1 MMIHSVLFVDDEVEL
16 SSSIM
21 RSLRNAPYTVETA
34 VYGEQALK
42 KLMTDQIS
50 VVISDMR
57 MLDMNGNE
65 FLDQAQKVC
74 PDAVYMVLSA
84 YSDIDSVM
92 RAVNEQHVWRYITK
106 PWQKEDLK
114 LAIKNAIEIFEY
126 RKAKKNLVIQLEN
139 KNRQLN
145 ELNSIL
151 EEKVRKRTKQ
161 LKSKNE
167 ILQMLVEDVDI
178 NNILKKACMAISEQH
193 QVKSVYINVPFL
205 NSTITNSTRKITKNI
220 TKILEECNRE
230 RKEIIKKT
238 GIGIPLLKNDLFLGT
253 ILIGSKKCLNES
265 FADKDDSFISTTI
278 ICLMH
283 AWNLHKMD
291 ELLNELNYNQ

>member
-1 MMIHSVLFVDDEVEL
+1 MIHSVLFVDDEVEL

-21 RSLRNAPYTVETA
+21 LALRNAPYTVETA

-57 MLDMNGNE
+57 MLDMDGNE

-114 LAIKNAIEIFEY
+114 LDIKNAIEIFEY
-126 RKAKKNLVIQLEN
+126 RKAK
-139 KNRQLN
+139 
-145 ELNSIL
+145 
-151 EEKVRKRTKQ
+151 
-161 LKSKNE
+161 
-167 ILQMLVEDVDI
+167 
-178 NNILKKACMAISEQH
+178 
-193 QVKSVYINVPFL
+193 
-205 NSTITNSTRKITKNI
+205 
-220 TKILEECNRE
+220 
-230 RKEIIKKT
+230 
-238 GIGIPLLKNDLFLGT
+238 
-253 ILIGSKKCLNES
+253 
-265 FADKDDSFISTTI
+265 
-278 ICLMH
+278 
-283 AWNLHKMD
+283 
-291 ELLNELNYNQ
+291 

>member
-1 MMIHSVLFVDDEVEL
+1 MIHSVLFVDDEVEL

-21 RSLRNAPYTVETA
+21 LALRNAPYTVETA

-57 MLDMNGNE
+57 MLDMDGNE

-114 LAIKNAIEIFEY
+114 LAIKNAIEIFEH
-126 RKAKKNLVIQLEN
+126 RKIKKDLVIQLEN
-139 KNRQLN
+139 KNRKLN

-151 EEKVRKRTKQ
+151 EQRVRERTKQ

-193 QVKSVYINVPFL
+193 QVSSVYINVPFL
-205 NSTITNSTRKITKNI
+205 DITISKSSQKLTKNLM
-220 TKILEECNRE
+220 KILEECNHD
-230 RKEIIKKT
+230 RKVIIKKT

-253 ILIGSKKCLNES
+253 ILIGNKKCLNES